1 MISLLVE
8 VINLYMEKRT
18 LYQIT
23 NVSKINNLPK
33 NASFEDCLC
42 CMLEQDFKYNKYIH
56 PDTLQ
61 IFKHKLGLKINFE
74 NNYFKT
80 NEKEYKISYQL
91 KCAFFILKYLRKYA
105 CSEISNYFFENDSK
119 YGKLSKNI
127 KVEVRKP
134 GILDDHT
141 NYRVDIELKLI
152 NGYKIIIEI
161 NENAH
166 EDDGKR
172 IKELNRARQLLDDD
186 KKICK
191 FYIIREKFVKSNYKN
206 LRYIIKKKI
215 IPFMNEI
222 LHLHNERSYVINK
235 LVELTFEEW
244 RPLCELTYDSHLDP
258 NKPIIDI
265 RLLNNFFDF
274 EWNNNFK
281 LIVKQILDSQII
293 TTNTNL
299 NYDDLDDLLS
309 DVEMSDDEDNKNE
322 IENVENYYLE
332 EDNNINLTW
341 KGFNTY
347 LTFIVKFL
355 DNINKTKTINE
366 FNYKIHTEFVN
377 VLKEQRNHLINLNES
392 YKIWGYR
399 NEDYN
404 FI

>member
-1 MISLLVE
+1 
-8 VINLYMEKRT
+8 
-18 LYQIT
+18 
-23 NVSKINNLPK
+23 
-33 NASFEDCLC
+33 
-42 CMLEQDFKYNKYIH
+42 
-56 PDTLQ
+56 
-61 IFKHKLGLKINFE
+61 
-74 NNYFKT
+74 
-80 NEKEYKISYQL
+80 
-91 KCAFFILKYLRKYA
+91 
-105 CSEISNYFFENDSK
+105 
-119 YGKLSKNI
+119 
-127 KVEVRKP
+127 
-134 GILDDHT
+134 
-141 NYRVDIELKLI
+141 
-152 NGYKIIIEI
+152 
-161 NENAH
+161 
-166 EDDGKR
+166 
-172 IKELNRARQLLDDD
+172 
-186 KKICK
+186 
-191 FYIIREKFVKSNYKN
+191 
-206 LRYIIKKKI
+206 
-215 IPFMNEI
+215 MNEI

-258 NKPIIDI
+258 KKPIIDI

-347 LTFIVKFL
+347 LTFIVKYL